1 MAPRRTKA
9 SRSKS
14 RASRKK
20 VSKENLTK
28 VLAQLRKIFAVKSK

>member
-1 MAPRRTKA
+1 MAPRRTKT

-14 RASRKK
+14 RTTRKK
-20 VSKENLTK
+20 VSKEELVK